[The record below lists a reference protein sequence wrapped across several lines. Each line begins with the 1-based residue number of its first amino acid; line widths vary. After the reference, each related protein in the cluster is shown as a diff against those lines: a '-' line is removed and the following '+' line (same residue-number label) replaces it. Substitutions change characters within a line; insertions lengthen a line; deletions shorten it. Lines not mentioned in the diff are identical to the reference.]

1 MIKVAEETHEKFPN
15 CHPKWIQFQ
24 IFDGFQ

>member
-1 MIKVAEETHEKFPN
+1 MVKVPEETHEIVPN

-24 IFDGFQ
+24 IVDRFQ